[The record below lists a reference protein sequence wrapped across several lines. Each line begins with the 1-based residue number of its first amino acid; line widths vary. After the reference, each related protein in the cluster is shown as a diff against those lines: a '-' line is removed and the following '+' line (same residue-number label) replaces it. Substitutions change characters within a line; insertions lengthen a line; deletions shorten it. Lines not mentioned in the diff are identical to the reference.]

1 MVLISTHDSGGPG
14 DGMVRKAVIF
24 LARIQIRRYANDRC
38 KVFFV
43 RGCSFVLSYLGI
55 LFLLANRQLNI
66 TK

>member
-1 MVLISTHDSGGPG
+1 MKKIVS
-14 DGMVRKAVIF
+14 VVVAKAVIF
-24 LARIQIRRYANDRC
+24 LACGQIRKYAQMTGA
-38 KVFFV
+38 KFVFV